1 MDRPGGWLLDLPDG
15 KGVRLRRAELGV
27 TVESGSGAGPVRAEA
42 VFFDAGA
49 DSPTVPVVT
58 LADVGADRLLSAV
71 VDALATAGPGGTA
84 VIDALVALGVAA
96 QDTSGAA
103 VVLADAVQ
111 RLRTDAGGYLGPR
124 LRNVPGYHARPA
136 GRPGAAGR
144 ALDGGQPGA
153 AAHVRARRRPP
164 DRPAHRA

>member
-1 MDRPGGWLLDLPDG
+1 MDRPGGWLLDPPDG

-84 VIDALVALGVAA
+84 VIDALVALGVVA
-96 QDTSGAA
+96 QDTSALAVRRAA
-103 VVLADAVQ
+103 AVQ
-111 RLRTDAGGYLGPR
+111 RLRADAGGYLVPA
-124 LRNVPGYHARPA
+124 RNVLDTTPA
-136 GRPGAAGR
+136 SWPCRGRREGPVGGR
-144 ALDGGQPGA
+144 PGA
-153 AAHVRARRRPP
+153 AAHVPARPRPP